1 MANFKLRLKTVQ
13 DSRIL
18 AGMLLSAALTVGAAA
33 QIPRHLEVAVG
44 PNQQIRILASHV
56 TYGEVLR
63 DLRAKLKWEIEIPP
77 QADELTLSFVR
88 VETAEPKVALAKL
101 LEGSG
106 FGYAFLDEGNKF
118 RNLKVL
124 VIPLAPR
131 ETKAAGDDASSI
143 SPNPKTATAGS
154 SLPVPGQ
161 AGTATSIQPNATPT
175 ETAQDRPEVP
185 APTSMS
191 LADVLNIMGAP
202 PGVPLSEVGKSMTLS
217 MSDAV
222 RIIGAPPG
230 TSPEEVGKTITL
242 PLPTGPGKHP

>member
-1 MANFKLRLKTVQ
+1 MADSKLKSRTLMNF
-13 DSRIL
+13 RIL
-18 AGMLLSAALTVGAAA
+18 AAILFSAALTLAAAA
-33 QIPRHLEVAVG
+33 QSSRHLEVAVG

-63 DLRAKLKWEIEIPP
+63 DLRARLKWEIEIPP

-106 FGYAFLDEGNKF
+106 LGYAFLDEGNKSH
-118 RNLKVL
+118 NLKVL

-131 ETKAAGDDASSI
+131 ETKAAGDASSI
-143 SPNPKTATAGS
+143 SENPKSATAES
-154 SLPVPGQ
+154 PLPVPAQGQ
-161 AGTATSIQPNATPT
+161 TANNIQPNATPT
-175 ETAQDRPEVP
+175 ETMQDRPEVP
-185 APTSMS
+185 VPTTMS

-202 PGVPLSEVGKSMTLS
+202 PGVPLSEVGKSMTLPI
-217 MSDAV
+217 SDAV

-230 TSPEEVGKTITL
+230 TSPDEVGKTITL